1 MSVSTHLIYAGSAVL
16 IAGMAVAGYVY
27 TSTSAAQFAAVQ
39 IQPPQAVPAAV
50 QAQSH
55 SQPWDVYSQI
65 QTPPNVAPLDQQ
77 AAQGQFAAQAQ
88 QQFAPQPV
96 VAPVNLGDDPK
107 VVASLTNVLSR
118 AHYIEGKTK
127 PKDGRWTYILFDPN
141 CPYCHAAYEELD
153 SKIAI
158 RWLPV
163 PLLGDTPI
171 ETATTLLAK
180 PDSKTLDDAFNK
192 KLSNDPAANN
202 TQNQTKAYENLQLMQ
217 SFVSSGQAQGVPVI
231 LAPRANGTA
240 HYQSGYNA
248 GESAPILTAIGG

>member
-1 MSVSTHLIYAGSAVL
+1 MSASPHFIYAGSAVL
-16 IAGMAVAGYVY
+16 IAGMAIAGYVY
-27 TSTSAAQFAAVQ
+27 TATTAQQFAVVAAPPAQAAQAQ
-39 IQPPQAVPAAV
+39 IQPPQVVAPTQHFEAYPQV
-50 QAQSH
+50 
-55 SQPWDVYSQI
+55 
-65 QTPPNVAPLDQQ
+65 QTPHNS
-77 AAQGQFAAQAQ
+77 AQFENFAAAQAQ
-88 QQFAPQPV
+88 QPQMLKQ
-96 VAPVNLGDDPK
+96 ANLGDDPN
-107 VVASLTNVLSR
+107 VVSSLTSVLSR

-153 SKIAI
+153 DKIAI

-163 PLLGDTPI
+163 PLLGDQPI

-180 PDSKTLDDAFNK
+180 PTSQTLAEAFGK
-192 KLSNDPAANN
+192 KLQLDPAANN
-202 TQNQTKAYENLQLMQ
+202 QQMQTKAYENLQLMQ

-248 GESAPILTAIGG
+248 GESAQILSAVGG